1 MTLGRLPVH
10 FATADAAE
18 ALDGVE
24 LGEGDLFDA
33 LASALA
39 LPDYFG
45 RNWDALDECL
55 RDRETPVTLLV
66 RDSASRWQ
74 HAPEEMRTLVDVWLT
89 AAAERDGELQLVFI
103 W

>member
-1 MTLGRLPVH
+1 MTLGLLPVH

-18 ALDGVE
+18 TLQGTE
-24 LGEGDLFDA
+24 LGDGELFDA

-45 RNWDALDECL
+45 GNWDALDECL
-55 RDRETPVTLLV
+55 RDRDEPVMLLV
-66 RDSASRWQ
+66 RDAASRWTRD
-74 HAPEEMRTLVDVWLT
+74 PEGMRMLVDVWLT
-89 AAAERDGELQLVFI
+89 AAAERDGDLQLVFI